1 MIEDLEVR
9 VERLENFMGDI
20 DKIVSVYANSVQ
32 EICDKYLNLLYI
44 EDYDPNHPNYL
55 TVTGFLSELTTI
67 ADLPKNVMFNMRASH
82 TFAYD
87 GDDHSSKLRLIRE
100 DPETHQITKL
110 DVPLKKYDVANPG
123 NLMFLEPGDF
133 LQGILYGVYINSQG
147 IAIISSNDSGTV
159 ALQTVERVAEALKDL
174 EEVVA
179 SLSTEQT
186 VGEISANTG
195 TIANLTVSTAL
206 TLVNAVQLPTGSTC
220 STPSQ
225 DNEIANKSYVDTQ
238 ISAQIADW
246 YNTHHIFGTGDPNVE
261 LQNAPER
268 SIYYKY

>member
-1 MIEDLEVR
+1 MDDNLEER

-44 EDYDPNHPNYL
+44 EDYDSNHPNYL
-55 TVTGFLSELTTI
+55 NITGFLSELTNI
-67 ADLPKNVMFNMRASH
+67 ASLPKNVMFNMRASH

-87 GDDHSSKLRLIRE
+87 GDDHSSKLRLTRE
-100 DPETHQITKL
+100 DPETHEVTRIDL
-110 DVPLKKYDVANPG
+110 PLKKYDVANPG

-147 IAIISSNDSGTV
+147 IAIISSNDAGTV
-159 ALQTVERVAEALKDL
+159 ALEAVTQLQSTVSNLAETIA
-174 EEVVA
+174 E
-179 SLSTEQT
+179 LSETQT
-186 VGEISANTG
+186 VGDISANTA

-206 TLVNAVQLPTGSTC
+206 TLSSAITLPTGSTC
-220 STPSQ
+220 SSPANP
-225 DNEIANKSYVDTQ
+225 NEIANKSYVDTTVD
-238 ISAQIADW
+238 AKIADW
-246 YNTHHIFGTGDPNVE
+246 YNTHHIFGTQDPSIG